1 MENKKFNT
9 YEIYR
14 DNYLYT
20 TNPLFIYKFKKYI
33 KYEEMPCLGFIGA
46 LLVLISCAFYGEMI
60 QTHTFSIT
68 LCIIGSLFALSG
80 IVLIVL
86 GICFAVLRDNYSK
99 VFEEFRNSDEYKKQ
113 LKQIDINIKRDI
125 NRKKNKKATELVEVY
140 SILNSKQSKE
150 DKVKLIQKYMKE
162 D

>member
-20 TNPLFIYKFKKYI
+20 TNPLFIYKFKKYF
-33 KYEEMPCLGFIGA
+33 KYEEMPCLGFMGVILA
-46 LLVLISCAFYGEMI
+46 AISGAFYGQMI
-60 QTHTFSIT
+60 ETHTFSIA
-68 LCIIGSLFALSG
+68 LCIIGSLFALGG
-80 IVLIVL
+80 IVLIIL
-86 GICFAVLRDNYSK
+86 GICFAILKDNYSK
-99 VFEEFRNSDEYKKQ
+99 VFEEFRNSDECKKQ
-113 LKQIDINIKRDI
+113 IKQIDINIKRNM